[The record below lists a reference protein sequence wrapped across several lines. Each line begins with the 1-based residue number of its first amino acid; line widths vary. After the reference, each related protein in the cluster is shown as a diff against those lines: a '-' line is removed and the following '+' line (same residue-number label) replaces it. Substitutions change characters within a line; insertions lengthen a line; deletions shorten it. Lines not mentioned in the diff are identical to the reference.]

1 MSSALTRIASEGAI
15 GVVDTEDGPRFAL
28 RFDYHASL
36 VEMTRALPGRKWDDS
51 GEQWLVPLDYWRD
64 VEHFAE
70 VTTMTLSPKAQRAID
85 LYRHREAATPKAE
98 PTAAITL
105 DERGKTFV
113 YRSGYSTAIR
123 DECREI
129 PGRRWDGKNK
139 TWRFPLGAAS
149 YVKALAEKF
158 DATVGPDAAPYLQ
171 VESADAAVMREASRA
186 FDADIEIPGV
196 GRPLYPYQVAAVRYA
211 QLARWR
217 CVIGDEMGLG
227 KSSSAIGATLAADAW
242 PLVIVCP
249 TIVEIHWLREIA
261 AVAPGRRAYLCRGQ
275 TPSVLG
281 DEFDAIVV
289 GYPNVAHWL
298 DRLLEVQPRGL
309 VIDEL
314 HYLKSK
320 RARRTMAVKSLAG
333 VGHDRKHSDG
343 SVERVRKVKGAVPH
357 DGLVLGLTGTPFLND
372 ASEMIEPLH
381 ILGRLTDLGGWKG
394 YSIRYCGTGPQRL
407 LELHERLRSTCFI
420 RREKSEVLTDLP
432 AKRRALF
439 EVEGDPKV
447 MREYRVAEAS
457 VLAYFREQAAAAY
470 AEVEERGAADVLSRA
485 EIRGLDEAAAIAR
498 AERKIMAA
506 SNAEHLVQIGVLRQ
520 LAAKAKIGSVVDY
533 ATEFRA
539 GTDRPLP
546 IYAHHREVIEAIAER
561 LDGAEILYGGQTT
574 AIRQDVVDRFQDG
587 KIPVLVLGIKAAGI
601 GITLTAASDP
611 LFVEQDWNPAGLEQ
625 AESRH
630 HRIGQSDSVLVT
642 YMTIPSTIDADML
655 DLIERKRVLVDA
667 ATDGKLDDSE
677 GFSKRAMTSVASDLI
692 ERMTNRALGRAEKED
707 DRGTSGES

>member
-1 MSSALTRIASEGAI
+1 MSAALQRIASEGAI
-15 GVVDTEDGPRFAL
+15 GVVDTADGPRFAL

-36 VEMTRALPGRKWDDS
+36 VEMTRALPGRKWDDA

-85 LYRHREAATPKAE
+85 LHRHREAATPKAE

-129 PGRRWDGKNK
+129 PGRRWDGKSK

-149 YVKALAEKF
+149 YVKALVEKF

-171 VESADAAVMREASRA
+171 VESADAEVMREASRA
-186 FDADIEIPGV
+186 FDADIVIPDIAE
-196 GRPLYPYQVAAVRYA
+196 PLYAYQLAAVRYA

-217 CVIGDEMGLG
+217 CVIGDEPGLG
-227 KSSSAIGATLAADAW
+227 KTRVAVASTMLAEAW
-242 PLVIVCP
+242 PLIVVCP
-249 TIVEIHWLREIA
+249 TIVEVHWLREIA
-261 AVAPGRRAYLCRGQ
+261 ALVPWRRTYHARGQ
-275 TPSVLG
+275 KPRLLG
-281 DEFDAIVV
+281 DEFDAVVV

-298 DRLLEVQPRGL
+298 DALLEVQPRGL

-320 RARRTMAVKSLAG
+320 RAQRTMAVKSLAG
-333 VGHDRKHSDG
+333 VGHDRKNRDG
-343 SVERVRKVKGAVPH
+343 STERIRKVKGAVPH

-394 YSIRYCGTGPQRL
+394 YTIRYCGTGPQRL
-407 LELHERLRSTCFI
+407 LELHDRLRSVAYI
-420 RREKSEVLTDLP
+420 RREKSEVLKDLP
-432 AKRRALF
+432 AKRRTLL
-439 EVEGDPKV
+439 EVDGDPKV
-447 MREYRVAEAS
+447 MREYRTAEAS

-485 EIRGLDEAAAIAR
+485 ELRGLDEAAAIER

-692 ERMTNRALGRAEKED
+692 ERMTNRALGRAEGED
-707 DRGTSGES
+707 DRGTSSES